1 MISPNRSACERQKGE
16 AQLFNIYMSMS
27 KYLKHEDNSKCYA
40 KKLSFWFSPPDSS
53 VFKRGLWAIAIEWP
67 SRNLHDFVQ
76 NFLVLSMHIFKV
88 RISFRKACQIA
99 LQ

>member
-1 MISPNRSACERQKGE
+1 MSNQAAITNAFNRREIS
-16 AQLFNIYMSMS
+16 LTHYI
-27 KYLKHEDNSKCYA
+27 
-40 KKLSFWFSPPDSS
+40 LSVRHFS
-53 VFKRGLWAIAIEWP
+53 VKFKRGLWAIAIEWP

-88 RISFRKACQIA
+88 RISFRKAYQIA

>member
-1 MISPNRSACERQKGE
+1 MIRPNRSACDRQKGE
-16 AQLFNIYMSMS
+16 AQLLRTS
-27 KYLKHEDNSKCYA
+27 KYLKQEENSKCYA
-40 KKLSFWFSPPDSS
+40 EKLSFWFSLPDSS
-53 VFKRGLWAIAIEWP
+53 VFKRGLWAIAIEWS

-88 RISFRKACQIA
+88 RISFRKACQIE